1 LATRLLVEENGDI
14 LVLTAVS
21 LVMLVGF
28 LALALDAGN
37 LLYAKRHMQTLA
49 DAAAIA
55 GSYEVQQCGG
65 AGNCSVMVS
74 AVTSAASENGYTSPS
89 IVTNCGAA
97 AASGVTVSINNGP
110 CALGAA
116 DPNNGNKK
124 YVEAVATVQQR
135 TFFAGVLGFPIV
147 TVAARSEAGPFS
159 GSKCLYTLA
168 GSGSK
173 SFDLDIG
180 TMVVD
185 CAISIA
191 SVSSGSLYVD
201 DSGSSL
207 QAISISLAGDASS
220 VNVLSGG
227 SITPSHPTTNV
238 AAPLDPLGNL
248 PTPSIPSTTY
258 TADGTLAK
266 IQGAT
271 TLNPG
276 YYPNG
281 IDIGGSGY
289 TITLNPGLYY
299 IAGTNNLVIPSVT
312 LRGTGVTLYLA
323 KSALTFRNQS
333 VFNVSAPTSGTYAG
347 ILYFE
352 AHNNT
357 TNLVID
363 NDLGSAW
370 QGVIYVPNA
379 NVEVDPNIA
388 NPNTNSSSANDINAG
403 AAYTIIIAQNFELTG
418 GQPISNGVQVTEF
431 SMKSDYSSLPN
442 GLPPTPMAFALKE

>member
-1 LATRLLVEENGDI
+1 MTRLLVEESGDI

-28 LALALDAGN
+28 LGLALDVGN

-55 GSYEVQQCGG
+55 GSYEVQQCGV
-65 AGNCSVMVS
+65 AGPCSVMFS

-89 IVTNCGAA
+89 IAQNCGAA
-97 AASGVTVSINNGP
+97 TASGVTISVNNGP
-110 CALGAA
+110 CALGSA
-116 DPNNGNKK
+116 DPNNGNNK

-135 TFFAGVLGFPIV
+135 TFFAGVLGFPMV
-147 TVAARSEAGPFS
+147 TVAARSEAGPS
-159 GSKCLYTLA
+159 SAGSKCLYTLA

-173 SFDLDIG
+173 SFDLEIG
-180 TMVVD
+180 TMVVH

-201 DSGSSL
+201 NSGSSL
-207 QAISISLAGDASS
+207 QATSITLAGDASS
-220 VNVLSGG
+220 VNVVSGG

-238 AAPLDPLGNL
+238 AAPLDPLRNL
-248 PTPSIPSTTY
+248 PTPTIPSPTY
-258 TADGTLAK
+258 TADGNLAK
-266 IQGAT
+266 IQAAT

-281 IDIGGSGY
+281 IDIAGSGY
-289 TITLNPGLYY
+289 TISLNPGLYY

-323 KSALTFRNQS
+323 DSALTFRNQS

-352 AHNNT
+352 ARNNT

-379 NVEVDPNIA
+379 DVEVDPNIA
-388 NPNTNSSSANDINAG
+388 NPNTSSSSANDINAG
-403 AAYTIIIAQNFELTG
+403 AAYTIIVAQNFELTG
-418 GQPISNGVQVTEF
+418 GQPISNGVQVTDF
-431 SMKSDYSSLPN
+431 SMKADYSSLPN
-442 GLPPTPMAFALKE
+442 GLSPTPMAFALKE